1 MIVRWLAMTASP
13 STTHG
18 PPSEKKKKKRK
29 LTTAWATV
37 IAAIIGAGA
46 GFLGGYLPQKNQGTT
61 TATPSLGV
69 SITSPTYQISPVG
82 EVFSGQVE
90 GLGPGQTIWL
100 FSKQLT
106 NPSGPT
112 SAGVLVV
119 NQGPCDIT
127 GTAWTCPDVGIG
139 GNHPK
144 DNGSYQVWVAV
155 VDPSQARELQDD
167 IAHHSSVIQGDEPPH
182 ADGGIDSENV
192 TRSS

>member
-1 MIVRWLAMTASP
+1 MARHDCQSIDYTRSAFREEEEEAEANNRLGYGNSCNHW
-13 STTHG
+13 
-18 PPSEKKKKKRK
+18 R
-29 LTTAWATV
+29 
-37 IAAIIGAGA
+37 GA